1 MFITD
6 KMYKVSLFLPRE
18 DITRFWNVVGR
29 FGELQPTELRHVSR
43 LEQYLSFIDL
53 TELSAKLREA
63 ASFLGVDMNAPLD
76 DPTVTPL
83 PPDRLEGKVNDIY
96 SELTDAR
103 ARLQGLREAQRSVE
117 RELDKLTVQEAHLR
131 LLEPLEVDI
140 GALLHLRRFC
150 VLAGTLPEDHL
161 DQLDRSLHRFLHA
174 LLPYR
179 SEHHRLQLLV
189 VCLNKDREQIEDILE
204 SALFRTL
211 EIPDELAGEPKHAL
225 KALAAKKENLLEQ
238 KRRLEDEFARFE
250 AWRAEQRERLSDFIK
265 INSTVLAAHEQTG
278 QTQTVAITAGW
289 VPKRELNR
297 LQNIVNSERN
307 WVLETEE
314 MPYEKTEDEDGNTV
328 PSKLHNPALFRPF
341 EGLVH
346 LYGVPRYGGFDPT
359 ILFSISFILM
369 FGMMFGDLGHGFV
382 LLLGGLWLLFWPGL
396 RTGWR
401 RTGLI
406 LSMVALSSTVFGLLY
421 GSFFGYENIIPA
433 LWFHPIDQINRIL
446 SYSIILGIVI
456 IILGILINIGTKFI
470 QRRYIELVFER
481 FGALGLWFFLG
492 TLIAVYMNTRG
503 TSVSFITILM
513 LMFLPL
519 LLMPLEQPL
528 KRFAARHE
536 QRGKQTPESGG
547 KLVTVL
553 ITGVDI
559 FETMIV
565 YLSNTISFV
574 RVAAFALNHVALS
587 IAIFQIGNML
597 RSLPAGNVFYIL
609 TVAGGNLLILI
620 LEGGVVAIQA
630 LRLEFYEFFSK
641 FFEAEGTAFAPLK
654 LKFKK
659 GVMNAQS

>member
-6 KMYKVSLFLPRE
+6 KMYKVNLFLPRE
-18 DITRFWNVVGR
+18 DVTRFWDAVGR

-53 TELSAKLREA
+53 SELSAKLREA
-63 ASFLGVDMNAPLD
+63 ASFLGVDMAAPLD
-76 DPTVTPL
+76 DSTVIPL
-83 PPDRLEGKVNDIY
+83 PPDRLEAQVNDIY

-131 LLEPLEVDI
+131 LLEPLQVDI

-161 DQLDRSLHRFLHA
+161 DQLDRSLHQFLHA

-179 SEHHRLQLLV
+179 SERHRLQLLV
-189 VCLNKDREQIEDILE
+189 VCLNPDRERVNDILE
-204 SALFRTL
+204 SALFRPL
-211 EIPDELAGEPKHAL
+211 ELPEELAGEPQQAL
-225 KALAAKKENLLEQ
+225 LALAAKREDLLEQ
-238 KRRLEDEFARFE
+238 KRRLDDEFAKFE
-250 AWRAEQRERLSDFIK
+250 AWRGEQRARLSDFVK
-265 INSTVLAAHEQTG
+265 INTTVLTAHEQTG
-278 QTQTVAITAGW
+278 QTQAVAVAAGW
-289 VPKRELNR
+289 VPKRELHR
-297 LQNIVNSERN
+297 LRILVDTERN

-314 MPYEKTEDEDGNTV
+314 MSYEKTKDEDGNTV
-328 PSKLHNPALFRPF
+328 PSRLHNPALFRPF

-359 ILFSISFILM
+359 ILFSISFVLM

-382 LLLGGLWLLFWPGL
+382 LFLGGAGLLLWPRL
-396 RTGWR
+396 RSGWR
-401 RTGLI
+401 RTGKIFLMVGMA
-406 LSMVALSSTVFGLLY
+406 SMVFGVLY
-421 GSFFGYENIIPA
+421 GSFFGYEKIIPA
-433 LWFHPIDQINRIL
+433 LWFHPINQINRIL

-456 IILGILINIGTKFI
+456 IVLGIIINMGTKFI
-470 QRRYIELVFER
+470 QRRYVELVFER

-492 TLIAVYMNTRG
+492 ALIAVYMNARG
-503 TSVSFITILM
+503 TSVSFVTILI

-528 KRFAARHE
+528 KRFAARHKPHD
-536 QRGKQTPESGG
+536 KQAADNSGP
-547 KLVTVL
+547 LVTLL

-587 IAIFQIGNML
+587 IAIFQIGGML
-597 RSLPAGNVFYIL
+597 RALPAGNVFYIL
-609 TVAGGNLLILI
+609 MVAGGNLLILV

-641 FFEAEGTAFAPLK
+641 FFEAEGTAFVPLK